1 MKDVSQ
7 PGQYAPF
14 SLCFNYGSLI
24 IFSNLALG
32 GRFKV
37 PDVSLHSAQSES
49 QGGGGLSVLKLTFQG
64 KLCLA

>member
-1 MKDVSQ
+1 MEDVSQ
-7 PGQYAPF
+7 PGQYAPL

-37 PDVSLHSAQSES
+37 PDVSLHS
-49 QGGGGLSVLKLTFQG
+49 GGWSYEGCLSVRS
-64 KLCLA
+64 